1 MGSFTID
8 SNLGFGLAVL
18 LGFVIM
24 KARILTKCSEIT
36 PAKNRLLLHF
46 TCHYLH
52 VMSLVV
58 IEVEDS
64 LLQ

>member
-18 LGFVIM
+18 LGFLILKV
-24 KARILTKCSEIT
+24 RILTKCSEIT

-46 TCHYLH
+46 TCH
-52 VMSLVV
+52 
-58 IEVEDS
+58 
-64 LLQ
+64 